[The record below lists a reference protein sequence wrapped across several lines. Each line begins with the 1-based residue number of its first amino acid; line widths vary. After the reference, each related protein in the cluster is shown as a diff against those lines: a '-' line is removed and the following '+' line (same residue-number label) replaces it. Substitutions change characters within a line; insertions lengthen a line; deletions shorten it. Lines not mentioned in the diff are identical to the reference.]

1 MNTLLILAYNEESHI
16 EKVIL
21 NNEKIFDKILIVNDA
36 SKDSTLEII
45 NSLSKENEKI
55 NVVSNKK
62 NLGPGKSM
70 ELGVAK
76 ALELGSEFIV
86 KIDGDDQFDSID
98 IENVLKIGQKNKS
111 DFIKCD
117 RFWPGGIEGEIPKI
131 RYLGNAFA
139 SFLVKVS
146 SGNRNINDPLN
157 GLFLFSKK
165 LAEKIKIPKL
175 FNRYGYPFFINLL
188 ITKLSIDENLNLHQ
202 YRNKITYADEK
213 SSLNPVTVLFK
224 LLFYSI
230 YFSISNTKVKLRF
243 SQYQISALLDIFGY
257 INFLLSL
264 FSLIMFI
271 NIRFF
276 TYQGN
281 QNTWFLLFILFF
293 IIFVVLIIQSHK
305 AIKSFQ
311 ISKFIYLD

>member
-1 MNTLLILAYNEESHI
+1 MNTLLILAYNEEFNI
-16 EKVIL
+16 EEVIL
-21 NNEKIFDKILIVNDA
+21 NNEINFDKVLVVNDA
-36 SKDSTLEII
+36 SKDNTSEIL
-45 NSLSKENEKI
+45 NSLSKQNEKI
-55 NVVSNKK
+55 NVISNVK

-70 ELGVAK
+70 ELGVTK
-76 ALELGSEFIV
+76 ALELGSEIIV
-86 KIDGDDQFDSID
+86 KIDGDNQFDSID
-98 IENVLKIGQKNKS
+98 IQNILKIAQKNKS

-139 SFLVKVS
+139 SFLVKVA

-165 LAEKIKIPKL
+165 LAEKIRIPKL

-188 ITKLSIDENLNLHQ
+188 ITKLSFDENLNLHQ

-213 SSLNPVTVLFK
+213 SNLNPVTVFFK
-224 LLFYSI
+224 LVFYSI
-230 YFSISNTKVKLRF
+230 YFLISNTRAKLKF

-264 FSLIMFI
+264 FSFIMFL

-281 QNTWFLLFILFF
+281 QNTWFLFFILFF

-305 AIKSFQ
+305 SIKSYE

>member
-1 MNTLLILAYNEESHI
+1 MNTLLILAYNEESNI

-21 NNEKIFDKILIVNDA
+21 DNENNFDKILVVNDA
-36 SKDSTLEII
+36 SKDSTLEIL
-45 NSLSKENEKI
+45 NCLSKQIEKI
-55 NVVSNKK
+55 NVVSNLK

-70 ELGVAK
+70 ELGITK
-76 ALELGSEFIV
+76 ALDLGSEIIV
-86 KIDGDDQFDSID
+86 KIDGDNQFDSID
-98 IENVLKIGQKNKS
+98 IENILKICQKNKS

-139 SFLVKVS
+139 SFLVKAA

-165 LAEKIKIPKL
+165 IAEKIQIPKL

-188 ITKLSIDENLNLHQ
+188 VTKLSIDENLNLHQ

-213 SSLNPVTVLFK
+213 SSLNPITVFFK
-224 LLFYSI
+224 LVFYSI
-230 YFSISNTKVKLRF
+230 YFLISNTKAKLKF
-243 SQYQISALLDIFGY
+243 SQYQISALLDICGY

-264 FSLIMFI
+264 FSFVMFV

-293 IIFVVLIIQSHK
+293 IIFTVLIIQSHK
-305 AIKSFQ
+305 SIKSFQ